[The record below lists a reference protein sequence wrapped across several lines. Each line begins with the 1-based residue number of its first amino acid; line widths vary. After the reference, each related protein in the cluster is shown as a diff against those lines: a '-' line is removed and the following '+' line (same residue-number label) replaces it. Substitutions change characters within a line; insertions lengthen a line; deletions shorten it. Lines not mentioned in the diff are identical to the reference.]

1 MGVDKIP
8 CCMCSKDAIVIEDGK
23 YYCAKHGLELYK
35 QNDQEKSKEIKR
47 KLEVDAIMKRR
58 YANG

>member
-8 CCMCSKDAIVIEDGK
+8 CCMCSKDATVFESGK
-23 YYCAKHGLELYK
+23 YYCSKHGWEFTQ
-35 QNDQEKSKEIKR
+35 QNYQEKSREIKR